1 MKNTFFI
8 FLFIFSACGLTQT
21 RIKWAEDPVDLHY
34 NGSEGMLTIK
44 YLGNPKCNTLGAS
57 GKRTTGMGGR
67 GLIIDIDSSTFFSPQ
82 TKIFSGIVYACGNP
96 TDFPDGLKRSEMI
109 IVKKVFVSGIGDFT
123 LDSISQKLAVRLNLL
138 DDKVDALGDNISFL
152 QKKVED
158 MKTLIFPP
166 REEKGVKSSS
176 FPWLEVGIGTAAAV
190 FVAGVAWLVLRN
202 NSSKEGGT
210 PPGGSTGPAFKMGIK
225 F

>member
-1 MKNTFFI
+1 MKKSFFI

-176 FPWLEVGIGTAAAV
+176 FPWLEVGIGAAAV
-190 FVAGVAWLVLRN
+190 FLGTVAWLVLRN
-202 NSSKEGGT
+202 SGGQPPSSSGGGGNGGT
-210 PPGGSTGPAFKMGIK
+210 LPPN
-225 F
+225 